1 MRLSALPDKEK
12 RAFIKQFRFSRNNRL
27 NAEKSN
33 HTLNLSNMMDTS
45 STTATVTTFINNTQ
59 ILGPSHDFDDE
70 ITSLHNKNQSSLKIF
85 RKQQS
90 STTTNTTSEQ
100 PHHLESTKKKSLSSK
115 IDDFIYEEQ
124 KKKKLKRT
132 ISSQI
137 SSQSENSNEQTSII
151 NNIEHQPIQH
161 YVFTGWE
168 DYFERYHKIS
178 TNQSFLRIKNVT
190 NTNSGDNGDFV
201 GGNENDSAS
210 LTVNYGKSERL
221 KFKVSYNPLLDLL
234 HIYIVLFCFHR
245 ELHKNYLKKLNL
257 MQ

>member
-1 MRLSALPDKEK
+1 LRLSALPDKEK
-12 RAFIKQFRFSRNNRL
+12 RAFIRQFRFIRINRL

-33 HTLNLSNMMDTS
+33 HTLNLSNMMDIS
-45 STTATVTTFINNTQ
+45 STTATTFINNTH
-59 ILGPSHDFDDE
+59 IVGSSKDFDDE

-90 STTTNTTSEQ
+90 STTTTTTTSEQ

-137 SSQSENSNEQTSII
+137 SSQSNGENSNEQTSI

-201 GGNENDSAS
+201 GGNENDSTS
-210 LTVNYGKSERL
+210 STVNYGKSERL
-221 KFKVSYNPLLDLL
+221 KFKVY
-234 HIYIVLFCFHR
+234 
-245 ELHKNYLKKLNL
+245 
-257 MQ
+257 

>member
-12 RAFIKQFRFSRNNRL
+12 RAFIRQFRFIRINRL

-45 STTATVTTFINNTQ
+45 STTATTFINNTH
-59 ILGPSHDFDDE
+59 IVGSSKDFDDE

-90 STTTNTTSEQ
+90 STTTTTTTTSEQ

-137 SSQSENSNEQTSII
+137 SSQSNGENSNEQTSI

-201 GGNENDSAS
+201 GGNENDSTS
-210 LTVNYGKSERL
+210 STVNYGKSERL
-221 KFKVSYNPLLDLL
+221 KFKVY
-234 HIYIVLFCFHR
+234 
-245 ELHKNYLKKLNL
+245 
-257 MQ
+257 